1 MTLKNTITIIISIIF
16 LSSTTLAECTK
27 AVTYLKD
34 GTPSPCN
41 GYLFTPEKEA
51 SIYRELEQGKLYKQ
65 LSDKTEEQN
74 NILQQRVDSYMK
86 NNEEL
91 RQYNQSQELKSD
103 LQKIGY
109 FVLGALVIYGGF
121 KIAERQ

>member
-1 MTLKNTITIIISIIF
+1 MSKNTIITIISIAFI
-16 LSSTTLAECTK
+16 SSTSFAECTK
-27 AVTYLKD
+27 AVTYIKD
-34 GTPSPCN
+34 GTPSPCT

-51 SIYRELEQGKLYKQ
+51 SIYRDLEQGKLYKE

-74 NILQQRVDSYMK
+74 IVLQQRLDSYIK

>member
-1 MTLKNTITIIISIIF
+1 MTLKNIITTTISITF
-16 LSSTTLAECTK
+16 LSSICFAECTK
-27 AVTYLKD
+27 SVTYLKVD
-34 GTPSPCN
+34 TVSPCN

-51 SIYRELEQGKLYKQ
+51 SVYRELEQGKLYKQ

-74 NILQQRVDSYMK
+74 TILQQRLDSYMK